1 MPPGDYLLVV
11 VQGFA
16 RIKVNA
22 ASGAILPGQRLT
34 AGRKAGT
41 ARALETRLIDGMVVS
56 EGAPVIG
63 VALAPPEP
71 GSDLVPVFV
80 NLQ

>member
-1 MPPGDYLLVV
+1 
-11 VQGFA
+11 
-16 RIKVNA
+16 
-22 ASGAILPGQRLT
+22 
-34 AGRKAGT
+34 
-41 ARALETRLIDGMVVS
+41 MVVS

-71 GSDLVPVFV
+71 GSNLVPVFV